1 MIKNLRSSSFK
12 NYCLGYRVSRK
23 KQLEMD
29 LKCEEKPITFRKFID
44 WGNDHEVNGV
54 AKWVKI
60 NQKMPTHILED
71 QKSFR
76 LEGWFEGFSISTT
89 PDGISKET
97 LLEVKCPAAG
107 VKNYPEVDKK
117 GDDISYDGFPSEHLC
132 QLYGQ
137 QMIMN
142 KLGYKIKKTD
152 LVCWTPKHT
161 KIWTVW
167 LNEDYVSYMTELLKE
182 YCGSLLNNKK
192 PLPKPDPYQGKH
204 YIELTYNNG
213 V

>member
-1 MIKNLRSSSFK
+1 MITNLRSSSFK

-29 LKCEEKPITFRKFID
+29 LKCEEKPITFTKFID
-44 WGNDHEVNGV
+44 WGNAHEVNGL
-54 AKWVKI
+54 AKWVTLNK
-60 NQKMPTHILED
+60 QMPKHILED
-71 QKSFR
+71 QKSFQV
-76 LEGWFEGFSISTT
+76 EDWYKNFSISTT
-89 PDGISKET
+89 PDGVLEET
-97 LLEVKCPAAG
+97 LLEIKCPAAG

-117 GDDISYDGFPSEHLC
+117 GNKLPYDGFPAEHLC
-132 QLYGQ
+132 QVYGQ

-152 LVCWTPKHT
+152 LVSWTPKHT

-167 LNEDYVSYMTELLKE
+167 LNEDYILYMSELLKE
-182 YCGSLLNNKK
+182 YCKSLLTKDK
-192 PLPKPDPYQGKH
+192 LDKPDPYQGKH

-213 V
+213 A